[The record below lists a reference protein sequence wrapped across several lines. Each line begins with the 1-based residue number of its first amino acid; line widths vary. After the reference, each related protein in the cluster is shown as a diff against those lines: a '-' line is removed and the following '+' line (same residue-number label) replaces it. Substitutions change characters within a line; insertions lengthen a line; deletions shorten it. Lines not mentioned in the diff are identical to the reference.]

1 MPKYTLEQVVEV
13 FDMLP
18 EWDDRYGFLTEMG
31 EQMETLPQQH
41 MLEENLV
48 PGCMSKVW
56 VIGEPAQDGSDKLH
70 LIADCDTPVVKGL
83 VALLVIAYDDK
94 TAQEI
99 LDTDM
104 DAMFETL
111 GLDENISPRRHVGMY
126 SMVDTIKKIAIR
138 HL

>member
-31 EQMETLPQQH
+31 EHMEPLPEEH
-41 MLEENLV
+41 MIDENLV

-56 VIGEPAQDGSDKLH
+56 VIGQAATDGSGKLH

-83 VALLVIAYDDK
+83 VALLVIAYDGK

-99 LDTDM
+99 LDTDI

-126 SMVDTIKKIAIR
+126 SMVDTIKKIALK